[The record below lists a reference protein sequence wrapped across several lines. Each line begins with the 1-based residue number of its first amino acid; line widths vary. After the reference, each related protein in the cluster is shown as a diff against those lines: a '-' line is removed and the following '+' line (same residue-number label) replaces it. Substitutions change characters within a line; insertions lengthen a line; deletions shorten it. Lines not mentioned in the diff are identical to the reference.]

1 MTEIAPVEIS
11 LQWRKKSQEAKRKL
25 SLNEGKEEAADYQKI
40 SERMRL

>member
-1 MTEIAPVEIS
+1 MTEIAPAEIN

-25 SLNEGKEEAADYQKI
+25 SLSEGKEEAANNWKI